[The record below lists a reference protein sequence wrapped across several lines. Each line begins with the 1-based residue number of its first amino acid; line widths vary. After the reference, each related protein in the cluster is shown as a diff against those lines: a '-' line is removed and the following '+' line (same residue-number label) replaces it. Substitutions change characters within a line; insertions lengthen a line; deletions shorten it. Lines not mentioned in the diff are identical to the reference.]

1 MMVMMI
7 MKITVDNDE
16 EDHSQRAWVNML
28 KAQITQRAAA
38 TQAKA
43 GQTKTRS
50 GRLNILRGFAA
61 INNHLFAGI
70 YVWVTSGKCLH
81 SFELRFFFCDQSFE
95 SHGISCYVYGIG
107 PGILHIL
114 FYLCQIR
121 VTASKADVT
130 NCFCLIW
137 WFCIL
142 FGTIVFV

>member
-16 EDHSQRAWVNML
+16 EDHSQRAWENTL

-61 INNHLFAGI
+61 IYNHLFAGI

-81 SFELRFFFCDQSFE
+81 SFKLRFDF
-95 SHGISCYVYGIG
+95 
-107 PGILHIL
+107 L
-114 FYLCQIR
+114 R
-121 VTASKADVT
+121 SK
-130 NCFCLIW
+130 F
-137 WFCIL
+137 
-142 FGTIVFV
+142 

>member
-1 MMVMMI
+1 MVMII
-7 MKITVDNDE
+7 MNITVGYDE
-16 EDHSQRAWVNML
+16 KDHSQRAGVNML

-61 INNHLFAGI
+61 INNHLFVGI
-70 YVWVTSGKCLH
+70 YILVTSGKWLH
-81 SFELRFFFCDQSFE
+81 SFELRFYFCDQSFE

-114 FYLCQIR
+114 FYVCQIR

-137 WFCIL
+137 RFCIL

>member
-1 MMVMMI
+1 MVMMI
-7 MKITVDNDE
+7 MKITLGYDE
-16 EDHSQRAWVNML
+16 KGHSQSAGVKLL

-61 INNHLFAGI
+61 IYNHLFVGI

-81 SFELRFFFCDQSFE
+81 SFQLRFYFCDQSFE
-95 SHGISCYVYGIG
+95 SHGISCYVYRIG